1 MGPVN
6 LATGMS
12 AGVLA
17 AGVLA
22 AGVMA
27 ACLLTA
33 GLSTGLSAGL
43 LSAGLYP
50 AHAADPP
57 HLASGPSCPASDSP
71 HPAAGP
77 SRPASD
83 SPHPAAGPAT
93 SPAWQGAG
101 PQDMKTAG
109 PSSGVRFGLVIA
121 GLGGEQKYVEQ
132 HLTWARG
139 FYDVLKTEHGF
150 PEDRLFLLVE
160 DPDAAGGPPA
170 VKSTLEEIRAA
181 LSELARQVRP
191 VDDLFVLLIGH
202 GSATGPGPRLNITG
216 PDLTADA
223 LRDALSEIGARYTV
237 VVNGASSSAPFIDAL
252 SGPDR
257 VIVTATKSGAE
268 RLSTV
273 FPGHLIEA
281 LKSKAGDLDKD
292 GRVSV
297 LESFV
302 FARNRTAEWY
312 EGQGLLATEHALLDD
327 NGDGR
332 GTREPG
338 PGGTDGTLAGR
349 IYFGH
354 GPEAIAGTVP
364 PGGQAL
370 QARMDDL
377 RWQIDDLRARKEHE
391 DPGQYA
397 ARMEEM
403 LIELARVT
411 RQLREL
417 QAPEDQPP

>member
-1 MGPVN
+1 MGLVN
-6 LATGMS
+6 LAMGKSARVLS

-22 AGVMA
+22 AGVLA
-27 ACLLTA
+27 ASLLTA
-33 GLSTGLSAGL
+33 GLL
-43 LSAGLYP
+43 P
-50 AHAADPP
+50 AHA
-57 HLASGPSCPASDSP
+57 
-71 HPAAGP
+71 
-77 SRPASD
+77 
-83 SPHPAAGPAT
+83 
-93 SPAWQGAG
+93 AG
-101 PQDMKTAG
+101 PQDMNPAG
-109 PSSGVRFGLVIA
+109 PSSGMRYGLVIA

-150 PEDRLFLLVE
+150 SADRLFLLVE

-170 VKSTLEEIRAA
+170 VRSTLEEIRAA
-181 LSELARQVRP
+181 LSELARRVRP

-202 GSATGPGPRLNITG
+202 GSATGTGPRLNIPG

-223 LRDALSEIGARYTV
+223 LGDALSEIGARYTV
-237 VVNGASSSAPFIDAL
+237 VMNGASSSAPFIDAL

-273 FPGHLIEA
+273 FPGHLLDA
-281 LKSKAGDLDKD
+281 LKSEAGDLDKD

-349 IYFGH
+349 IYFGR
-354 GPEAIAGTVP
+354 GPEAVAGTVP
-364 PGGQAL
+364 PGGRAL

-377 RWQIDDLRARKEHE
+377 RWQIDDLRARKDQE
-391 DPGQYA
+391 DPGEYA